1 MRYLVLAAD
10 YDGTLATD
18 GKVDESTLSALER
31 LRTSG
36 RRAILLTGRQL
47 DDLLS
52 VCPKIS
58 VFDQVVAENG
68 AVLYEPRTRK
78 QTLLGEPPPPRFLQ
92 RLRELTGNSI
102 GVGKVIVD
110 TRLPHHIAA
119 LQAIQEMG
127 LELQIVFNGE
137 SVMVLP
143 TGVNKASGMDHALS
157 KLGFSPHEAIGIG
170 NAQND
175 HSFLKSCEC
184 AVAVANA
191 LPAIRELAA
200 FTTAGE
206 AGQGVAEVI
215 DELIA
220 NDLSRME
227 GQLKKNLVPI
237 GIGPDEK
244 AVAISPYGLNILIAG
259 PSRSGKSTLTA
270 GLVERL
276 IDRAYQVCMVD
287 PEGDYGTLPQVL
299 TLGSPGHAVPV
310 NEALAVLEDPKLNLN
325 LNLLGISLA
334 DRPQYFGQLFPR
346 LQAMRTRT
354 GRPHWIVLDE
364 AHHMLPLE
372 WGHVGKALPHRLG
385 ETILVTVHPEHV
397 APLTLSLVDLVVL
410 VGMSPEK
417 TLKSFADVLGLEF
430 HWPEGLSYQ
439 RGHAVAW
446 FPRSGKPPFSMRIL
460 STRVERIRH
469 LRKYAEGNLGDRS
482 FHFRGPDGRHNLR
495 VQNLVVFAQIAE
507 GIDEET
513 WLFHLHNGDY
523 STWFREAVK
532 DPYLADQAERIEQR
546 RDLQPAET
554 RSLIVGFIEGRYTLP
569 VESVRKAS

>member
-1 MRYLVLAAD
+1 MRYLVLVTD
-10 YDGTLATD
+10 YDGTVAMD
-18 GKVDESTLSALER
+18 GQADESTLSALER
-31 LRTSG
+31 LRMSG
-36 RRAILLTGRQL
+36 RRAILVTGRQL
-47 DDLLS
+47 DDLLT
-52 VCPKIS
+52 VCPRLS
-58 VFDQVVAENG
+58 VFDYVVAENG
-68 AVLYEPRTRK
+68 AVLYEPRTRQ
-78 QTLLGEPPPPRFLQ
+78 QTLLGQPPPVRFVR

-110 TRLPHHIAA
+110 TRVPHHTAV

-127 LELQIVFNGE
+127 LELQILFNRD

-143 TGVNKASGMDHALS
+143 TCVNKASGMDHALR
-157 KLGFSPHEAIGIG
+157 KLGLSPHEAIGIG
-170 NAQND
+170 DAQND
-175 HSFLKSCEC
+175 HSFLERCEC

-220 NDLSRME
+220 NDFSRMQGRLE
-227 GQLKKNLVPI
+227 KHLVAI
-237 GIGPDEK
+237 GIGLDGK
-244 AVAISPYGLNILIAG
+244 AVAVPPYGLNILIAG
-259 PSRSGKSTLTA
+259 PSGSGKSTLTV
-270 GLVERL
+270 GIVERL
-276 IDRAYQVCMVD
+276 IDRAYQVCVID

-299 TLGSPGHAVPV
+299 TLGSPRHAIPV

-334 DRPQYFGQLFPR
+334 DRPQYFGHLFPS

-364 AHHMLPLE
+364 AHHMLPPD

-385 ETILVTVHPEHV
+385 ETILVTVHPEHL
-397 APLTLSLVDLVVL
+397 APLTLSLVDVVVL

-417 TLKSFADVLGLEF
+417 TLNSFADALGLAVQ
-430 HWPEGLSYQ
+430 WPGSLSYQ
-439 RGHAVAW
+439 RGHAVVW
-446 FPRSGKPPFSMRIL
+446 FPRSGKPPFSMRIV
-460 STRVERIRH
+460 SSRGERIRH
-469 LRKYAEGNLGDRS
+469 LRKYAEGDMRDRS
-482 FHFRGPDGRHNLR
+482 FHFRGPEGR
-495 VQNLVVFAQIAE
+495 QNLKAQNLAIFAQIAE
-507 GIDEET
+507 GIDQET

-532 DPYLADQAERIEQR
+532 DPYLADQTERIEHR

-554 RSLIVGFIEGRYTLP
+554 RSLIVSFIEGRYTLP
-569 VESVRKAS
+569 E